1 MRWSN
6 LRISLRLAVLV
17 GVVVLGAAAAGI
29 GACRLTW
36 QVMMEGRL
44 AELHAVVDGA
54 QSLGATMAKRVA
66 AGELSREAAL
76 QELGATLNKM
86 RFDHGQGYIFGL
98 TDEGVQFAT
107 GIPRLLNTNQ
117 LNVAVNGR
125 YLSRELIAGVRDG
138 QPFTM
143 SYEFYKPGG
152 NRPVRKVAYAAPIA
166 GLGALVGAG
175 VYIDDLDAA
184 FRTVIAWCAAGAGL
198 LALLVG
204 GTAWLVGRSIVRPLG
219 QLRGRMESLAGGEL
233 EGQVPARDRGDE
245 IGAMA
250 RVVDVFRENA
260 LRMRALEAET
270 AERKQAAETERRA
283 TLTRLADECEERL
296 GQLGGVL
303 RASASE
309 LAEAANG
316 MHGVADGTTRQVTEA
331 SASAEGASGNV
342 QAVAAAAEEMAASIG
357 EITRQVAH
365 AAEKANEAAETA
377 RQTDSVVQA
386 LSAGAQKIGEVVG
399 LITSIAG
406 QTNLLALN
414 ATIEAARAGDAGKG
428 FAVVA
433 SEVKGLAGQTARAT
447 EEIRLHVDQIRTVTD
462 QAVAAI
468 GGIAASIAEVSGVA
482 AGIAAAVEE
491 QSAATAE
498 ISRNAQAA
506 AQGTLLVSSHIG
518 AVRESADSTGAA
530 ASRVLGAA
538 QDLSQRTEELRSQV
552 GAFVG
557 GVRAA

>member
-6 LRISLRLAVLV
+6 LRISSRLAILV
-17 GVVVLGAAAAGI
+17 GIVVCGAAAAGV

-36 QVMMEGRL
+36 QVMLSGRL
-44 AELHAVVDGA
+44 AELHAVVDTA
-54 QSLGATMAKRVA
+54 QSLGESVARRVA
-66 AGELSREAAL
+66 AGEMSREQAL
-76 QELGATLNKM
+76 HTLGATLTRM

-98 TDEGVQFAT
+98 TNEGVQFAT

-117 LNVAVNGR
+117 LNVATNGR
-125 YLSRELIAGVRDG
+125 YLARELLAGVRDG
-138 QPFTM
+138 QPITL
-143 SYEFYKPGG
+143 SYEFFRPGG
-152 NRPVRKVAYAAPIA
+152 KQPVRKISYATPIP

-175 VYIDDLDAA
+175 VYVDDLDAA
-184 FRTVIAWCAAGAGL
+184 FRAVIAWCAAGAGL

-204 GTAWLVGRSIVRPLG
+204 GAAWLVGRSIVRPLG
-219 QLRGRMESLAGGEL
+219 QLRGRMEALAEGEL
-233 EGQVPARDRGDE
+233 DAAVPARGRGDE

-250 RVVDVFRENA
+250 RVVDVFRQNA
-260 LRMRALEAET
+260 LRMRVMETEA
-270 AERKQAAETERRA
+270 AERKRATETERRA
-283 TLTRLADECEERL
+283 TLTRLADDCEERL

-303 RASASE
+303 RAAASE

-316 MHGVADGTTRQVTEA
+316 MHAVADGTTRQVGEA
-331 SASAEGASGNV
+331 SASADGASGNV
-342 QAVAAAAEEMAASIG
+342 QAVAAAAEQMAASIG

-377 RQTDSVVQA
+377 RRTDGVVQA

-447 EEIRLHVDQIRTVTD
+447 EEIRLHVDQIRTVTG

-468 GGIAASIAEVSGVA
+468 GGISAAIGEVSSIAG
-482 AGIAAAVEE
+482 GIAAAVEE

-506 AQGTLLVSSHIG
+506 AQGTRLVSNHIG
-518 AVRESADSTGAA
+518 AVQESAGSTGAA